1 MLMRLEL
8 TVLPNVLT
16 APPATILPLRAKFFR
31 GLADPS
37 RLAILEVLRTGP
49 ATVGAL
55 VEQTGLTQPNTSTHL
70 ACLLGCGLVQRERQ
84 GKFMRYQLAD
94 ERVAALLALA
104 DEVLSDHFDQLAACA
119 RYDSGEERA

>member
-1 MLMRLEL
+1 
-8 TVLPNVLT
+8 
-16 APPATILPLRAKFFR
+16 
-31 GLADPS
+31 
-37 RLAILEVLRTGP
+37 
-49 ATVGAL
+49 
-55 VEQTGLTQPNTSTHL
+55 
-70 ACLLGCGLVQRERQ
+70 VQRERQ